1 MTAMPSQ
8 RDGGPPPSRELDD
21 LITQHFDGGLDPAG
35 QRRLAE
41 LLAAAPAARA
51 TLARYLRL
59 EAALIRLASAGLVGP
74 VAGDDAAV
82 IPRPRADVGSSPWL
96 RPVTLAIAGG
106 TLAAVV
112 IVGLFNARPATE
124 HLHGGEVASV
134 AERWLEVR
142 AADAGA
148 WPEGHELEA
157 HEPEGDEPDTPG
169 GPPAW
174 LVAAMADEELADC
187 GPSLPEQDV
196 RNAERGNPW
205 RFHRSA
211 KWTKAMEGFVHGQL
225 ADCETSLPEQDVRN
239 AERGNPWRFHRSAKW
254 TTAME
259 GFVHGQLAR
268 DEG

>member
-1 MTAMPSQ
+1 MTAMPPQ

-51 TLARYLRL
+51 TFARYLRL
-59 EAALIRLASAGLVGP
+59 EAALIRLASAGLVGSS
-74 VAGDDAAV
+74 AGDEAAV
-82 IPRPRADVGSSPWL
+82 IPRPRADGGSSPWL
-96 RPVTLAIAGG
+96 RPATLAVAGG

-112 IVGLFNARPATE
+112 IVGLFAVRPTTE
-124 HLHGGEVASV
+124 LPTGGAVASV

-148 WPEGHELEA
+148 WPEGHESEA
-157 HEPEGDEPDTPG
+157 HEPEADEPDAPSRPPG
-169 GPPAW
+169 W

-187 GPSLPEQDV
+187 ETSLPEQDV
-196 RNAERGNPW
+196 RYADRGNPW

-211 KWTKAMEGFVHGQL
+211 QWTKAMEGFVHVQL
-225 ADCETSLPEQDVRN
+225 APRRRLKSQGE
-239 AERGNPWRFHRSAKW
+239 
-254 TTAME
+254 M
-259 GFVHGQLAR
+259 
-268 DEG
+268 